1 MAHSGTKKKLA
12 LAIGVTVFSLGLC
25 EIALRLLPRSKALPL
40 GQVSYQT
47 SDGTP
52 VADFLEASK
61 LGFIQM
67 VTPPTSP
74 RPRGKFRPSLDFFLC
89 YSDAAK
95 LHRPWMDEQG
105 RVPVHINAAGIR
117 DRDDITFDK
126 PAGQRRLVC
135 LGDSFT
141 FGWGVRD
148 EDGWARQL
156 ETGLRTGGQDIRTVN
171 CGAAGALCIDE
182 YEWGLRNRFGKFQ
195 PDAVLVTICLND
207 LIPSSGLFVQGPA
220 PDTGLR
226 LLDLIQGAMGKTPL
240 ELDPKQDWVG
250 LLKSLP
256 RKAGEDAKM
265 YGDDKPYEA
274 MWAQGTPQRSLRA
287 MKAWCEERKIP
298 LMVVLWP
305 FLQGLGPART
315 YPFDS
320 LHREVASDCEKAGI
334 PFLDLRPALQSTNQ
348 EDLWVT
354 PGDMHPNPT
363 AQQLAVPSL
372 LEFVRRH
379 TAL

>member
-1 MAHSGTKKKLA
+1 M
-12 LAIGVTVFSLGLC
+12 
-25 EIALRLLPRSKALPL
+25 
-40 GQVSYQT
+40 
-47 SDGTP
+47 
-52 VADFLEASK
+52 LE
-61 LGFIQM
+61 
-67 VTPPTSP
+67 V
-74 RPRGKFRPSLDFFLC
+74 
-89 YSDAAK
+89 
-95 LHRPWMDEQG
+95 
-105 RVPVHINAAGIR
+105 IN
-117 DRDDITFDK
+117 
-126 PAGQRRLVC
+126 
-135 LGDSFT
+135 S
-141 FGWGVRD
+141 
-148 EDGWARQL
+148 
-156 ETGLRTGGQDIRTVN
+156 GGQDIRTVN

-298 LMVVLWP
+298 LMLVLWP

>member
-1 MAHSGTKKKLA
+1 M
-12 LAIGVTVFSLGLC
+12 
-25 EIALRLLPRSKALPL
+25 
-40 GQVSYQT
+40 
-47 SDGTP
+47 
-52 VADFLEASK
+52 
-61 LGFIQM
+61 
-67 VTPPTSP
+67 
-74 RPRGKFRPSLDFFLC
+74 FRPGLDFFLC

-95 LHRPWMDEQG
+95 LQRPWFDAQG

-298 LMVVLWP
+298 LMLVLWP

>member
-12 LAIGVTVFSLGLC
+12 LAIGVTVSSLGLC
-25 EIALRLLPRSKALPL
+25 EVALRLLPRSKALPL

-67 VTPPTSP
+67 VMPPTSP
-74 RPRGKFRPSLDFFLC
+74 RPRGMFRPSLDFFLC

-95 LHRPWMDEQG
+95 LHLPWLDEQG

-126 PAGQRRLVC
+126 PAGQRRIVC

-141 FGWGVRD
+141 FGWGVRE

-256 RKAGEDAKM
+256 RKAGDDAKM

-287 MKAWCEERKIP
+287 MKAWCDERKIP

-320 LHREVASDCEKAGI
+320 LHREVAADCEKAGI
-334 PFLDLRPALQSTNQ
+334 PFLDLRPTLQSTNQ

-363 AQQLAVPSL
+363 AQRLAVQPL

-379 TAL
+379 AAL